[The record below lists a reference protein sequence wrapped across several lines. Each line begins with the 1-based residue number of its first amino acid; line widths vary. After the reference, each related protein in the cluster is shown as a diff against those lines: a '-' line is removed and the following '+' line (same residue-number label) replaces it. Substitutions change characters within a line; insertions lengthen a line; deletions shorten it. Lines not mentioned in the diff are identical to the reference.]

1 MYALSFS
8 AEGDC
13 YRCVPPDPGI
23 AAAALGASASG
34 TPPGTA
40 PAEALHTFTLDSGA
54 SRCFFRDSTTLTPLP
69 APVLVRLADPSGGP
83 VVARSSTV
91 LPCPAV
97 PSGSLSG
104 LHLPSF
110 STNLVSTA
118 ALQDAMVTTTTP
130 GGQRVS
136 ICTCTRTGR
145 HLATFTRRPG
155 SSLYTL
161 ATEPPQVAAS
171 AQVSASG
178 QVAASCSCR
187 LLSHQTLLWH
197 HRLGHPSLAR
207 LRGMHSR
214 FLVSGLPRVSSL
226 LSDASVFRPASPLLI
241 PSPYIEQ
248 SGGLTEHCE
257 PASRP
262 VSPVC
267 TTRRAPRLRPPPVPG
282 THTMALRPS
291 SVPLLVPL
299 PAPPE
304 SSLPKVPGPESD
316 QARAAGPTVARLLS
330 TAVTDP
336 SFESATASALV
347 AELLDFAAA
356 CRLDYASAL
365 VAESV
370 PSSPLVTLGAAM
382 DAEMA
387 SWKSTSTYVDEVPP
401 PGANIVDGMWI
412 FRVKRL
418 PGSPPAFKARYVA
431 RGFSQRQGVDYFHTF
446 SPTPKLTTLWVL
458 LHVVAQRDYELH
470 SLDFSTAFMQGNLHK
485 EIWLRRPPGF
495 TGTFPAGTQWSLRR
509 PVYGLRKVPR
519 EWHDTLRTTLA
530 ALGFVPSTADPS
542 LFLRTD
548 TSLPPFYVLVYLGL
562 HITRDRARHTITLT
576 QSHMVHQ
583 VLQRF
588 GLQYSLPQLTP
599 LSTSHS
605 LSAPPSDESVEP
617 SGPYPEV
624 VGCLMHLM
632 TCTRPDLAYPLSLL
646 ARYVAPGRHQK
657 VHWDAAKRVLR
668 YLCSTS
674 SCEAEI
680 YAGAMAAQE
689 LRWLTYLLTDL
700 VEQPRSPP
708 VLYVDNKA
716 MIALCQEHRLE
727 HRTKHIALRYF
738 LARELQQRGQLRLAY
753 VATRANTADVFT
765 KALPPAA
772 VRVVTDVLPVVG
784 VVAAVVAV
792 AVELFGGEFLEVA
805 KCSCIG
811 VSTNPSHP
819 ISYVSGMLVRVVAA
833 AVVAVTRG
841 TSRSRA
847 GCPYVIRTGDRAGQ
861 TCGTVGHTQSRCL
874 SCLSDTWRA
883 EFGDAAELPL
893 WLELIR
899 QGVDVFALD
908 YDILLSTMYALSD
921 SAEGDY
927 YRGVPPDPG
936 IAATAL
942 GASESGTLFGTTR
955 AEALHTFTLDSSAS
969 RCFFRDSTI
978 LTPLPAPVPVQIA
991 DPSGDPVVAHSST
1004 ELPCPAVPSGSL
1016 SGLHLPSFSTNLV
1029 SIAALQD
1036 LMVTTTTSG
1045 GQRVLICTC
1054 TRTGCHLATS
1064 GSRLLLVSPP
1074 VTPDSSMA
1082 PPPGSPLPATPSW
1095 HALSSSCLWSS

>member
-34 TPPGTA
+34 TPPGIA

-91 LPCPAV
+91 FPCPAV

-130 GGQRVS
+130 R
-136 ICTCTRTGR
+136 
-145 HLATFTRRPG
+145 G

-214 FLVSGLPRVSSL
+214 FL
-226 LSDASVFRPASPLLI
+226 
-241 PSPYIEQ
+241 
-248 SGGLTEHCE
+248 SGGLTERRE

-336 SFESATASALV
+336 SFESAAASALV

-370 PSSPLVTLGAAM
+370 PSSPSSPLVTSGAAM

-387 SWKSTSTYVDEVPP
+387 SWKSTSTYVDDVPP

-446 SPTPKLTTLWVL
+446 SPTPKMTTLWVL

-470 SLDFSTAFMQGNLHK
+470 SLDFSTAFLQGNLHK

-548 TSLPPFYVLVYLGL
+548 TSLPPFYVLVYVDDLDFATAETEALTLVKSELQKRHTCTDLGELRSYLGL

-588 GLQYSLPQLTP
+588 GLQYSSPQLTP

-668 YLCSTS
+668 YLCSTSGMGLVLGGRGPVVLTGHANVSWVHDSATQRSSQGYTFSLGSGSVSRRSTRSSSVLSS

-753 VATRANTADVFT
+753 VATQANTADVFT
-765 KALPPAA
+765 KALPPGDHQ
-772 VRVVTDVLPVVG
+772 RFITVLG
-784 VVAAVVAV
+784 
-792 AVELFGGEFLEVA
+792 L
-805 KCSCIG
+805 
-811 VSTNPSHP
+811 
-819 ISYVSGMLVRVVAA
+819 
-833 AVVAVTRG
+833 RG

-847 GCPYVIRTGDRAGQ
+847 GCPYVIRT
-861 TCGTVGHTQSRCL
+861 
-874 SCLSDTWRA
+874 

-1045 GQRVLICTC
+1045 GVCVR
-1054 TRTGCHLATS
+1054 S
-1064 GSRLLLVSPP
+1064 GSRLLLVSLP

-1082 PPPGSPLPATPSW
+1082 PPPGSPLPATHSW